1 MPVSKNKRKKA
12 KFKSGKNRT
21 SLLDHKKIGKE
32 LSPPFNQS
40 EFREKIVFSS
50 WLNKVLPEVLWIAI
64 IRTSNSQEDAITEF
78 RRIIRFVKQ
87 YQGKSEFNG
96 VGFSDIEILDEKF
109 RSALIGCL
117 VSNPKTAL
125 ALSSLRLI
133 DYLPGM
139 EFWDK
144 YLPQIQDDV
153 LALNILM
160 KAIGLC
166 IDHQSQESTDCRWL
180 IVMLYV
186 AGGKLSLPP
195 EMLELYVY
203 YPNKGEQRKVRP
215 SIRACEMAIRA
226 SLNAH
231 KESNWAEKFFQEFWE
246 KSPCFE
252 LIKHKNDASNSIYLD
267 DINELEKK
275 LKLHWKNTHVTT
287 AVDAKHDS
295 VFGITFYSLAILKE
309 IILSDTTILCRLG
322 LRSILELRITLKYMS
337 SQRDDGIWLKW
348 RQYGAGQAKLNALR
362 FDELIDAPEFI
373 DVSTIETISNEDT
386 WDEFLN
392 INLGNWSNSD
402 LRKMSIEAGLK
413 DIYDK
418 YYSWTSGYVHGS
430 WGAVRETC
438 FEICGNPLHRLH
450 RYPSY
455 RFLPTPIN
463 DICYL
468 FNCILDD
475 LDTMYPTFEYRLK
488 GS

>member
-1 MPVSKNKRKKA
+1 
-12 KFKSGKNRT
+12 
-21 SLLDHKKIGKE
+21 
-32 LSPPFNQS
+32 
-40 EFREKIVFSS
+40 
-50 WLNKVLPEVLWIAI
+50 
-64 IRTSNSQEDAITEF
+64 
-78 RRIIRFVKQ
+78 
-87 YQGKSEFNG
+87 
-96 VGFSDIEILDEKF
+96 
-109 RSALIGCL
+109 
-117 VSNPKTAL
+117 
-125 ALSSLRLI
+125 
-133 DYLPGM
+133 
-139 EFWDK
+139 
-144 YLPQIQDDV
+144 
-153 LALNILM
+153 
-160 KAIGLC
+160 
-166 IDHQSQESTDCRWL
+166 
-180 IVMLYV
+180 
-186 AGGKLSLPP
+186 
-195 EMLELYVY
+195 
-203 YPNKGEQRKVRP
+203 
-215 SIRACEMAIRA
+215 
-226 SLNAH
+226 
-231 KESNWAEKFFQEFWE
+231 
-246 KSPCFE
+246 
-252 LIKHKNDASNSIYLD
+252 
-267 DINELEKK
+267 
-275 LKLHWKNTHVTT
+275 
-287 AVDAKHDS
+287 
-295 VFGITFYSLAILKE
+295 
-309 IILSDTTILCRLG
+309 
-322 LRSILELRITLKYMS
+322 MS